1 MQVGNRVLYDQDGEI
16 IFQSGEMQGDVLPR
30 KNITK
35 LDVVDFDFGSI
46 DYTKYRIVR
55 MDTETK
61 KPILEEIQ
69 TMTPEKQQV
78 KEVEDALLLASDKE
92 AGGIL

>member
-61 KPILEEIQ
+61 KPILEEIPQ
-69 TMTPEKQQV
+69 TPEKQQV